1 MLLIRLPLHNA
12 AEKGRVDLVPVLIQ
26 NGADVNAVDKD
37 KQTALHDAAKK
48 GHAVFAL
55 QLVCFGATIDD
66 KMALEVDKTGLL
78 GPINKRMNLLRAGK
92 RIGTTLMSSEEREWM
107 WNLAYSLT
115 IQNPAAAFKVYY
127 TIRSFITF
135 HGIFMAKGY
144 ELGEE
149 SMWKRAIE
157 SDSINQGGEDGSW

>member
-78 GPINKRMNLLRAGK
+78 GEIVAETDCLVVMTFCVGAVEELILGCELC
-92 RIGTTLMSSEEREWM
+92 IFCLMLVGCRVF
-107 WNLAYSLT
+107 AT
-115 IQNPAAAFKVYY
+115 ACICA
-127 TIRSFITF
+127 
-135 HGIFMAKGY
+135 
-144 ELGEE
+144 
-149 SMWKRAIE
+149 
-157 SDSINQGGEDGSW
+157 